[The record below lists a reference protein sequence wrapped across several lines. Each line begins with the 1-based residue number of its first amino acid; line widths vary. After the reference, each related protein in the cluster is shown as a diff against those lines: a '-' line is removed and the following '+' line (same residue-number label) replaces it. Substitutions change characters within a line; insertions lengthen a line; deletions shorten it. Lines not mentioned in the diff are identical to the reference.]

1 MFLQSLRT
9 NLSDL
14 HWESEAE
21 KKSQGMEMGSVMQE
35 GLESCEVILIR
46 KAKIGSAICIND
58 PGRRRTGNSRI
69 VIQMAK
75 VDEEAKA
82 LSGDDI
88 LAAQLM
94 IKFLDVLLRI
104 ASA

>member
-1 MFLQSLRT
+1 M
-9 NLSDL
+9 
-14 HWESEAE
+14 
-21 KKSQGMEMGSVMQE
+21 
-35 GLESCEVILIR
+35 ESCEVILIR

-58 PGRRRTGNSRI
+58 LGRRRTGNSRI

-94 IKFLDVLLRI
+94 IKFLDELLRI